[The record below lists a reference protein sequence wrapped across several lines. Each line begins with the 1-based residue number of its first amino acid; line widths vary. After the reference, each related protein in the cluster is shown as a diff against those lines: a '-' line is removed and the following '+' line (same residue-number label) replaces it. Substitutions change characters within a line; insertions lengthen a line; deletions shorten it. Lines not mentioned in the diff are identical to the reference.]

1 MLIAMTRSLAA
12 GLLAVAVLILPA
24 RPAYAQAEVY
34 TLTDSGDW
42 QAQQQ
47 ERDADQQLIDTARR
61 TLAEENPARAREI
74 LTKWLEAPEN
84 ARSVWRPAALRL
96 RGDALVAMNREF
108 RALYDYE
115 EIIRGFAES
124 DEFLTAVERE
134 LDIAIRYANG
144 LRRRAWGMRIFD
156 ASDIAVELLIRVQER
171 TPGSALAERAA
182 IELADYYY
190 RNGDISLASEAYD
203 LYMENFPNG
212 PNYLKARQ
220 RRIFAD
226 IARFKGPRYDA
237 SGLVDAQIQIRELNR
252 DAPVQAEQAGLSGG
266 VELRIE
272 ESLAAKQLEDA
283 RWYLTNKH
291 WPSARLVLRRLVR
304 EYPNTVA
311 AARAREI
318 MRDRGWADP
327 SPPAA
332 SPAPT
337 PAEADAD
344 NHPPPQE
351 PAP

>member
-1 MLIAMTRSLAA
+1 MLIGMTRPIAA
-12 GLLAVAVLILPA
+12 GFLACLTLLASTQHA
-24 RPAYAQAEVY
+24 RAQAESY
-34 TLTDSGDW
+34 TLTDSGEW

-47 ERDADQQLIDTARR
+47 ERDADQQIIDDARR
-61 TLAEENPARAREI
+61 ALAEQKPARAREI
-74 LTKWLEAPEN
+74 LTKWIEEPAN
-84 ARSVWRPAALRL
+84 TRSIWRPTALRL
-96 RGDALVAMNREF
+96 RGDALVAMNREY

-115 EIIRGFAES
+115 EVIRAFSES

-144 LRRRAWGMRIFD
+144 LKRRAWGVRIFD

-190 RNGDISLASEAYD
+190 RNGEISLASEAYD
-203 LYMENFPNG
+203 LYMENFPKG

-283 RWYLTNKH
+283 RWYLVQNE
-291 WPSARLVLRRLVR
+291 WPSARLVLRRLIR
-304 EYPNTVA
+304 EHPNTVA

-318 MRDRGWADP
+318 MRDQNWLDDE
-327 SPPAA
+327 PAA
-332 SPAPT
+332 SDTPDAPT
-337 PAEADAD
+337 
-344 NHPPPQE
+344 E
-351 PAP
+351 PTP